1 MQKLLENLEK
11 RNFNPQCFETT
22 AEAVDYIAL
31 QIDAGQTVSWGGS
44 VSIDESGIKDVLR
57 EKGAVLLDRAL
68 AKNPQEVRNIYLQ
81 AFDCDA
87 YLMSSNAIS
96 ENGVLVNIDG
106 NGNRLAN
113 LVYGSQKVFLLVG
126 KNKICKTEEDA
137 LSRVRNITAPLN
149 SKRLNKKTPCVVD
162 GKCHDCLSPECIC
175 NHIVFTRHC
184 LYPKRINVILV
195 NENLGL

>member
-1 MQKLLENLEK
+1 MKRLIENLKK
-11 RNFNPQCFETT
+11 RNFNPQYFQTT
-22 AEAVDYIAL
+22 AEAVNYIAS

-44 VSIDESGIKDVLR
+44 LSIGNSGIKDVLR

-81 AFDCDA
+81 TFGCDA
-87 YLMSSNAIS
+87 YLMSSNALS

-113 LVYGSQKVFLLVG
+113 LVYGSTKVFLLVG
-126 KNKICKTEEDA
+126 KNKICKTEEESLA
-137 LSRVRNITAPLN
+137 RVRNYVAPLN
-149 SKRLNKKTPCVVD
+149 SKRLNKNTPCVVD

-184 LYPKRINVILV
+184 LYPNRIHVALIND
-195 NENLGL
+195 NLGI